1 VRSFFYQ
8 RYNKAPD
15 SDSIFNTK
23 LSDIINASDIKKEK
37 EIEAKKSNKIFQEY
51 VNLYI
56 QKKQKFNTKKN
67 HKNFELKHFLVKD
80 TLQFKKT
87 EYLLSFFASNHIYKY
102 FNKLRRSYVNSLIKK
117 KNNNNKKNNFASVK
131 EYNSLFNFDLLKK
144 YAIFLFKKIAKI
156 KKQIRFFSL
165 RKRKTTLDRM
175 FTLDLYPVVKY
186 VKKKTSFNSFYKY
199 RMLKV

>member
-1 VRSFFYQ
+1 M
-8 RYNKAPD
+8 
-15 SDSIFNTK
+15 
-23 LSDIINASDIKKEK
+23 
-37 EIEAKKSNKIFQEY
+37 
-51 VNLYI
+51 
-56 QKKQKFNTKKN
+56 
-67 HKNFELKHFLVKD
+67 
-80 TLQFKKT
+80 QFKKT

-102 FNKLRRSYVNSLIKK
+102 FNKLRRSYVNILVKK
-117 KNNNNKKNNFASVK
+117 RKIFNTNIANSIFVK
-131 EYNSLFNFDLLKK
+131 EYNPLFNLGLLKK
-144 YAIFLFKKIAKI
+144 YSIFLFKKILKI